1 MHISISFATVYPGEM
16 EGVISKL
23 RFKGQSRILVINASD
38 YYLNMFKEWLPDV
51 RVDTCIDQ
59 RFLYEF
65 VVVFSANSADVKRLA
80 PPVLHNLAADGVLW
94 FVYPKKAGI
103 YAKTDV
109 DRDHGWEPLQEKGF
123 RRVSQV
129 SVDDSLS
136 ALRFRN
142 ESYVRSAKKD

>member
-1 MHISISFATVYPGEM
+1 M

-23 RFKGQSRILVINASD
+23 RFKGQSRVLVINASD

-94 FVYPKKAGI
+94 FVYPKEAGI
-103 YAKTDV
+103 YAKTDI

>member
-1 MHISISFATVYPGEM
+1 M

-23 RFKGQSRILVINASD
+23 RFKGQNRVLVINASD
-38 YYLNMFKEWLPDV
+38 YYLNLFKEWLPDV
-51 RVDTCIDQ
+51 RIDTCIDQ

-65 VVVFSANSADVKRLA
+65 SVVFSANSADVKRLA

-94 FVYPKKAGI
+94 FVYPKQTGVTGKSDI
-103 YAKTDV
+103 